1 MEIFTRI
8 SEIMNYLHVK
18 KIIGH
23 EIGFVPTMGALH
35 DGHLTLIKASKSK
48 NLLTVASIF
57 VNPTQFGPNE
67 DFDKYPRTIEQDI
80 ALLKSVNCDVLFLPS
95 VEEMYP
101 TPSAIV
107 LRMPSLTQKYEGKFR
122 KGHFEGVMLIV
133 AKLFNIILPDVA
145 FFGQKDFQ
153 QCAVIKQMVKD
164 LSFPIKIEIIPT
176 VREKDGL
183 AMSSR
188 NRYLNEVERQ
198 KAVGIYQTLVYIKNM
213 VQHEKNVDNLV
224 KHAYDY
230 IQKFGFTQID
240 YIDIVHADTLEN
252 LQHAHAENKPVM
264 LITARL
270 GTTRLLDNMYLY
282 DMN

>member
-107 LRMPSLTQKYEGKFR
+107 LSMPSLTQKYEGKFR